1 MIVIFSVFFALLN
14 FFGTISYDNFDVP
27 KYAYFYIFTYNIL
40 IFFDILVLFT
50 LKNFLLI
57 IQTND
62 GDILYIPYFV

>member
-14 FFGTISYDNFDVP
+14 FFGTIFLDNFDVP

-50 LKNFLLI
+50 LKKFLLI